1 MKHRMIALY
10 LNRHDKEKKKQMIG
24 DAAWL
29 LSSGREMEQDV
40 PDHTGAD
47 RLWTQPDT
55 SQRSK
60 GNTLASAALW
70 FAQCEMRI
78 LFVRVAAASGHPS
91 GRDCGPSPR
100 GPLELRLHS
109 GCLQG
114 GLLIACSS
122 TNWFSARSEPEWQG
136 VKGGISCFCIYNSV
150 ASCVYVCV
158 PKSVYLEKKWR
169 DTHLLIYVCC
179 PIIIFGEERKVQH
192 SVFTAQQSSPTSP
205 INNQVIQ
212 F

>member
-1 MKHRMIALY
+1 
-10 LNRHDKEKKKQMIG
+10 MIG
-24 DAAWL
+24 DAVWL
-29 LSSGREMEQDV
+29 LSSGREMERDV
-40 PDHTGAD
+40 SDHIGAD

-78 LFVRVAAASGHPS
+78 LFVRAGAASGHPS
-91 GRDCGPSPR
+91 GRDCGPSPG

-158 PKSVYLEKKWR
+158 PKECVLGEEMDGYTFINLRMLPNNNIWRRMKSTTFSVYGSAKLGNITHQSPSNSILKREHELE
-169 DTHLLIYVCC
+169 
-179 PIIIFGEERKVQH
+179 
-192 SVFTAQQSSPTSP
+192 
-205 INNQVIQ
+205 
-212 F
+212 